1 MNSKVWLV
9 LCVGLG
15 ALALLAYELSCG
27 KGGEE
32 RDLGERDEVDETSE
46 GSFPASDAPSW
57 TPVKG
62 VGDVQ

>member
-1 MNSKVWLV
+1 MNSKLWLV

-15 ALALLAYELSCG
+15 ALALLAYELSCDRDS
-27 KGGEE
+27 GEI
-32 RDLGERDEVDETSE
+32 DERDEVDETSE

-62 VGDVQ
+62 VGDV

>member
-1 MNSKVWLV
+1 MNTKVWLV

-15 ALALLAYELSCG
+15 ALALLAYELSCD
-27 KGGEE
+27 KDRGETVE
-32 RDLGERDEVDETSE
+32 FDEWDEVDEASE

-62 VGDVQ
+62 VGNV